1 MAAGSIS
8 SAEFNDLV
16 VKMIEVSA
24 RINDTWVLRNSPR
37 DAAEVYMEKVT
48 LVKDRCSPVTEI
60 ATKEESVD
68 VHLED
73 DTDMEDADPSCIQPS
88 PDQSSFVRC
97 QFHVLYSHSYS
108 VPVLFFNICRPD
120 GKRLGLEEV
129 WSRVPE
135 EYQARIQ
142 DHKWATITQQEHPY
156 LGTPFFTLHPCHTA
170 SLMSQVP
177 DATDTR
183 YYLIKWLSSVGP
195 VVGLH
200 LPPTYA
206 TAFDA
211 TGKT

>member
-1 MAAGSIS
+1 MFLLDRVKMAAGSIS

-24 RINDTWVLRNSPR
+24 RINDTWVLRNSP
-37 DAAEVYMEKVT
+37 
-48 LVKDRCSPVTEI
+48 
-60 ATKEESVD
+60 
-68 VHLED
+68 
-73 DTDMEDADPSCIQPS
+73 DADPSCIQPS

>member
-1 MAAGSIS
+1 MQTQAVFSHPQTRAPS
-8 SAEFNDLV
+8 S
-16 VKMIEVSA
+16 
-24 RINDTWVLRNSPR
+24 
-37 DAAEVYMEKVT
+37 DASSMCCTVT
-48 LVKDRCSPVTEI
+48 ATRCP
-60 ATKEESVD
+60 
-68 VHLED
+68 
-73 DTDMEDADPSCIQPS
+73 
-88 PDQSSFVRC
+88 SSFSTSADQCLREEALLKSAQRVSSVCARKRC
-97 QFHVLYSHSYS
+97 PSAVSCPH
-108 VPVLFFNICRPD
+108 